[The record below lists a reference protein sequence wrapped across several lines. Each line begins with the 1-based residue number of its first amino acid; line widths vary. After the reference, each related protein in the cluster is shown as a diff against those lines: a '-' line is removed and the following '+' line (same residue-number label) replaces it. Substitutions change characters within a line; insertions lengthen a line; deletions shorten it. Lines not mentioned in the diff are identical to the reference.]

1 MSESIQTGTPQEI
14 ITVVATT
21 IGMLSS
27 ILTVV
32 LLFQMTS
39 TLNFFKDMFEK
50 IYSSSSKI
58 QSTTEYMQQKWDTMI
73 TSSSNSIDYIKN
85 KWESVTDI
93 SSVRSKTSNAIS
105 SIGDKISNLKTGKSS
120 VKEDGSNV
128 IPRGTEMVHSIM
140 NSKK

>member
-1 MSESIQTGTPQEI
+1 MSESIQTWTPQEI
-14 ITVVATT
+14 ITVVATS

-50 IYSSSSKI
+50 IYNSSSKI
-58 QSTTEYMQQKWDTMI
+58 QNTTEYMQQKWDTMI

-93 SSVRSKTSNAIS
+93 SSVRGKTSDAIS
-105 SIGDKISNLKTGKSS
+105 SIGDKISNLKPGKSS

-128 IPRGTEMVHSIM
+128 ISRGTEMVYSIM
-140 NSKK
+140 NNKK